1 MHEDQSKEGF
11 LAVEDRFVE
20 VHMTLVRYGG
30 VGMSYSPKSG
40 LKREMYFRGHI
51 EDYERDA
58 RFEGKAVRICLETP
72 SGPEWEDKFKTE
84 QRVASACGLFSV
96 RANVQPRKFEEEVG
110 DPALQAFITVTE
122 EAFDAICTHITET
135 LDRIHRARVTLRL
148 VGKSLPET
156 ATGSSV
162 IPIRLT
168 DLDVSEDKS
177 YAIGGFEVEGTRTLY
192 PRNRVL
198 PIERRLDERG
208 GASLSILLTDA
219 AYQLDVPTGR
229 VHSVQCHG
237 SVIKAQGKSYE
248 GADATVRLKEF
259 HMVSSLGGLPFDL
272 DPADELPERALVGH
286 FNYWPKDPDK
296 EYSSAAS
303 FSFDLK
309 HLPDDTRGLIVPI
322 LSQVAGAQ
330 VVLTVDLRNEEAELL
345 GATDELE
352 GSVRDYRFSFWARS
366 RLG

>member
-11 LAVEDRFVE
+11 LAVKDRFVE
-20 VHMTLVRYGG
+20 VHMTLARYGG

-51 EDYERDA
+51 KDYEQDA
-58 RFEGKAVRICLETP
+58 RFEGKAVRIRLETP
-72 SGPEWEDKFKTE
+72 SGPEWEEKIKTE
-84 QRVASACGLFSV
+84 QKVDSACGLFSV
-96 RANVQPRKFEEEVG
+96 RANVQATKYDDEVG
-110 DPALQAFITVTE
+110 QPPIQAFITLTH
-122 EAFDAICTHITET
+122 EAFDAVSVHATET
-135 LDRIHRARVTLRL
+135 LDRLYRVGATIRL

-156 ATGSSV
+156 GTGAAAA
-162 IPIRLT
+162 PIRLS

-177 YAIGGFEVEGTRTLY
+177 YAVGGFEIEGTRTLY

-208 GASLSILLTDA
+208 GARLSILLTDA
-219 AYQLDVPTGR
+219 TYQLDVPTGR

-237 SVIKAQGKSYE
+237 SVIKDEGKSYE
-248 GADATVRLKEF
+248 GADATVRLEEF
-259 HMVSSLGGLPFDL
+259 HMVSSLGGLPLDL
-272 DPADELPERALVGH
+272 DPADELPERALVGQ
-286 FNYWPKDPDK
+286 FNYWPKDLDK

-345 GATDELE
+345 GATDELK
-352 GSVRDYRFSFWARS
+352 GSVRDYSFSFWARS